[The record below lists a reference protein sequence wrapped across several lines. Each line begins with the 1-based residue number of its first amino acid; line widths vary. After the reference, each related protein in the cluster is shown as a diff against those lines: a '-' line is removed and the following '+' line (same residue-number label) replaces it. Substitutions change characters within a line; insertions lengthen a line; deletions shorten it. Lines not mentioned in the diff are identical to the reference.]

1 MRLQLHRMAQQAA
14 EPINDGK
21 AEPEPRLPIRSRGRQ
36 LVELA
41 EYALALILRN
51 AGAGIANIDAQLR
64 GAAAAT
70 HHDTAARRVA
80 HRVAHQIE
88 QDAFKQDRIA
98 APPRAA
104 WPDAQAKTLLVREL
118 GEC

>member
-1 MRLQLHRMAQQAA
+1 MRFQLHRVAQQAA
-14 EPINDGK
+14 EAINDGK
-21 AEPEPRLPIRSRGRQ
+21 AEAEPHLAIQSRVRQ

-51 AGAGIANIDAQLR
+51 AVAGIANIDSQLR
-64 GAAAAT
+64 SAAAT
-70 HHDTAARRVA
+70 AHHDTAARRVA

-98 APPRAA
+98 AHPRAA
-104 WPDAQAKTLLVREL
+104 WHDAQAEALLVR
-118 GEC
+118 